1 MALAISKYIEVKTSR
16 SIKAVIKELSQ
27 ITDAKL
33 HDQISKKNIIIRQN
47 KNPEIQK
54 ILNSLSPH

>member
-33 HDQISKKNIIIRQN
+33 HDQISKKT
-47 KNPEIQK
+47 
-54 ILNSLSPH
+54 